1 MANVNHDETQAT
13 RAWRELVDY
22 AETWAGGP
30 RWVGGEV
37 QHPPALRP
45 EMVEALA
52 AVGGLRRV
60 AYRTIHE
67 EYNMRAHFARVYAL
81 RVKGGVA

>member
-1 MANVNHDETQAT
+1 MNRDETQAA

-37 QHPPALRP
+37 QYPPALRP
-45 EMVEALA
+45 EIAEALVA
-52 AVGGLRRV
+52 MGGIRRV
-60 AYRTIHE
+60 AYRTAAE
-67 EYNMRAHFARVYAL
+67 DRQLRAMFAWAYGL

>member
-1 MANVNHDETQAT
+1 MSPEAVE
-13 RAWRELVDY
+13 AWGEVIAY
-22 AETWAGGP
+22 AEKWVGGP

-37 QHPPALRP
+37 QYPPALRP
-45 EMVEALA
+45 ELVDALA

-67 EYNMRAHFARVYAL
+67 EHAMRAHFARVDDL
-81 RVKGGVA
+81 RVPGGVA

>member
-1 MANVNHDETQAT
+1 MSPESVA
-13 RAWRELVDY
+13 AWGEMIAY
-22 AETWAGGP
+22 AEKWNAGP
-30 RWVGGEV
+30 RFVGGEV

-67 EYNMRAHFARVYAL
+67 EHAMRAHFARVYDL
-81 RVKGGVA
+81 RVPGGVA